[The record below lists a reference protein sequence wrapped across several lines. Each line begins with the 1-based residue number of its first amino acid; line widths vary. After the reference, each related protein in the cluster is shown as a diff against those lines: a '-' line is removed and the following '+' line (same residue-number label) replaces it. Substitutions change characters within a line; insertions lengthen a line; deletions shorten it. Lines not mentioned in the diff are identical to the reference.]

1 MRSVDWYNTQELNG
15 VCLVLL
21 EELRSLAIVH
31 HTYLNHHRRL
41 HNVWWHH
48 RRKYMTSDGCTQ
60 EIVGPELT
68 ARGCLAKARWNKS
81 PRDYAC
87 SRLRHDRLR

>member
-31 HTYLNHHRRL
+31 HTNPDHHQRL
-41 HNVWWHH
+41 HNVWWLY
-48 RRKYMTSDGCTQ
+48 RRKYMTNDGYAH

-68 ARGCLAKARWNKS
+68 AKECFAKARWNKS
-81 PRDYAC
+81 PRDNAC
-87 SRLRHDRLR
+87 SRLRHDRFR